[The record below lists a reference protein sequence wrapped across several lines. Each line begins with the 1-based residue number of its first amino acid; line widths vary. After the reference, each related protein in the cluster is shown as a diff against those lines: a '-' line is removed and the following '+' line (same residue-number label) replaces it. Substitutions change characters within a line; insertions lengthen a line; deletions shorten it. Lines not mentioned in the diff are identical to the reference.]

1 MKLEVAVVPVT
12 DVDRAKDFY
21 KSLGWRLDA
30 DFVGEDNFR
39 VVQLTPP
46 GSSCSVIFGSEVT
59 AAPPGSADLL
69 LAVTDVVAA
78 RAELASA
85 GVDVSDVFHDAG
97 GVFHHAGTK
106 DRVPGADPERR
117 SYCSF
122 ASFKDPD
129 GNSWTLQE
137 LTARLPGR

>member
-1 MKLEVAVVPVT
+1 MDLKLEVAVVPVT
-12 DVDRAKDFY
+12 
-21 KSLGWRLDA
+21 
-30 DFVGEDNFR
+30 
-39 VVQLTPP
+39 
-46 GSSCSVIFGSEVT
+46 
-59 AAPPGSADLL
+59 AAPPGAADLL

-85 GVDVSDVFHDAG
+85 GVDVSAVFHDAG